1 MKLEIERVSAQW
13 MGDAFASDDD
23 LSLPTRPRL
32 LAELVAIPFA
42 DGLLFVGGEQS
53 QVLRGR
59 SARSVFEQ
67 LAPLLDGT
75 RTIDEVAAVVP
86 RLGRKHVHDVVS
98 LLCSRGLLEDGVP
111 CQRDA
116 GEESAG
122 RYLARFLD
130 VSRVNKSRDAAFAR
144 LAATSVG
151 VTGPEPLVE
160 LAAMALAA
168 SGFAKVLP
176 GAEDGDVNLVIS
188 TGAERHAA
196 RAGTKALMLR
206 LGNETTHLGPLLVP
220 GITACPSCLDR
231 MHPHPDGEPHPADAL
246 YWVGAAV
253 TQLTLAIS
261 DIVVP
266 VSPRGFLV
274 YQRSAGEWTRAG
286 RVAVPLPGCNAC
298 GLEGPPLAPD
308 DPRLVPW
315 IYHCATALPTREFV
329 APRAHQKH
337 YSMGNVELAR
347 APRPA
352 LLGMQIVELPPP
364 MALDSPPPWTERERA
379 CDESPSL
386 GSLATLLARTAGYTT
401 DAAGMRR
408 IAPTGGNLGSVNAW
422 VIAARVAGLAPSIY
436 HYDAPRHR
444 LERVAECP
452 SDELLASALRTEHVS
467 DCTVVVTGAL
477 ARCAQKYGPFC
488 YRLVYLDSGVALSYL
503 HAIATS
509 LGLVAREADAIDEL
523 AVAALLRLPTTF
535 EFPIPTA
542 AVELGATRRIAIGL
556 GAPAVTA
563 RPLASA
569 ETGDEILA
577 RLLQDATIAPARH
590 AVISPSRSAPSWS
603 TRLSLEKIV
612 LSRRAVRR
620 WASASPSGELLA
632 KLTVEVAAFLEHR
645 VAHGAPPCFV
655 RPVLGVA
662 RDLPGLSR
670 GLYELGDADE
680 LVQIGNFDQDALR
693 ACTNQEA
700 LAGSPAILVAVADLA
715 TAIDVRGARGYRE
728 AVQHAG
734 AAVGHAWLVATG
746 EGLGGTAAGAVL
758 VGGLRAAAR
767 LDPRRS
773 CPLLAFHFGLPLR
786 GVELGA

>member
-1 MKLEIERVSAQW
+1 MKLEIERVSARW
-13 MGDAFASDDD
+13 MGDAFATDGD
-23 LSLPTRPRL
+23 LSLPAHPRL
-32 LAELVAIPFA
+32 LAELVAIPFG

-67 LAPLLDGT
+67 LGPLLDGT
-75 RTIDEVAAVVP
+75 RTIDEISRLVP
-86 RLGRKHVHDVVS
+86 RLGRPVVHDVVS

-111 CQRDA
+111 SRRDVR
-116 GEESAG
+116 EESVG
-122 RYLARFLD
+122 RYLVRFLD

-144 LAATSVG
+144 LATTSVG
-151 VTGPEPLVE
+151 VTGPRPFVE

-168 SGFAKVLP
+168 SGFANVLP
-176 GAEDGDVNLVIS
+176 GADGDVNLVLS
-188 TGAERHAA
+188 TGSERHAA
-196 RAGTKALMLR
+196 RAGTKALMVR
-206 LGNETTHLGPLLVP
+206 LGSNMTHLGPLLVP

-231 MHPHPDGEPHPADAL
+231 THPHPIGDPPPADAL

-274 YQRSAGEWTRAG
+274 YRRSAAGEWTRAG
-286 RVAVPLPGCNAC
+286 RVAVPLPGCDAC
-298 GLEGPPLAPD
+298 GLEGPALAPD
-308 DPRLVPW
+308 DPHLVPW

-337 YSMGNVELAR
+337 YSMGNIELAR
-347 APRPA
+347 ASRPP
-352 LLGMQIVELPPP
+352 LLAMDVVELPPP
-364 MALDSPPPWTERERA
+364 SALDSTPAWADRDRS
-379 CDESPSL
+379 CDASPSL
-386 GSLATLLARTAGYTT
+386 GSLATILARTAGYTIEAT
-401 DAAGMRR
+401 GPRR
-408 IAPTGGNLGSVNAW
+408 IAPTGGNLGSVDLW

-452 SDELLASALRTEHVS
+452 SDDTLASALRTEHVA
-467 DCTVVVTGAL
+467 DCTLVVTGAL

-488 YRLVYLDSGVALSYL
+488 YRLVYLDSGVALSYV

-509 LGLVAREADAIDEL
+509 LGLVPREADALDEL
-523 AVAALLRLPTTF
+523 ALAALLQLPATF

-542 AVELGATRRIAIGL
+542 AVGFGATRRIATPL
-556 GAPAVTA
+556 AAPAGSSP
-563 RPLASA
+563 PLASA
-569 ETGDEILA
+569 EIGDEILA
-577 RLLQDATIAPARH
+577 RLLQDATIAPTRH
-590 AVISPSRSAPSWS
+590 TVVSSPPPAPSWS
-603 TRLSLEKIV
+603 TRLSLEAIV
-612 LSRRAVRR
+612 LSRRAVRS
-620 WASASPSGELLA
+620 WASSPPSGELLA
-632 KLTVEVAAFLEHR
+632 KITLEVAAFLAHR
-645 VAHGAPPCFV
+645 VARGAPPCFV

-662 RDLPGLSR
+662 RQTPDLAR
-670 GLYELGDADE
+670 GLYELGEAGE
-680 LVQIGNFDQDALR
+680 LVHIGDFDQNALR

-700 LAGSPAILVAVADLA
+700 LASSPAILVAVADLA
-715 TAIDVRGARGYRE
+715 TAIEVRGARGYRE

-767 LDPRRS
+767 FDPRRS

-786 GVELGA
+786 GGELGA